1 MIDWVRLHLE
11 LMSSTVTVTFIKAD
25 KSPRVMQ
32 CTLADYLLPEVKGT
46 GRPTQDH
53 LILVFDLEKN
63 AWRSF
68 KKDSIISV
76 QYDST
81 GEIEYV

>member
-1 MIDWVRLHLE
+1 MIDWVKLHTA

-25 KSPRVMQ
+25 KSERVMN
-32 CTLADYLLPEVKGT
+32 CTLADYLLPDVKGT
-46 GRPTQDH
+46 GRPTPDH
-53 LILVFDLEKN
+53 LILVFDLDKE

-76 QYDST
+76 QYDLT
-81 GEIEYV
+81 GEIEYA